1 MRTLEGKLDADAYTY
16 LRCRRVTTSTAA
28 LDELLVYAAI
38 HDATKSG
45 RQGHRG
51 GGAHTGQGNRN
62 DKKDT
67 TEPMDVDA
75 VEVQKRKSNARKP
88 TKEQESTDVTTTN
101 YKDFKLL
108 PVLTEKLRTF
118 LKENKGCF
126 FCRELNADHGA
137 RECPKK
143 KKRTNFQ

>member
-1 MRTLEGKLDADAYTY
+1 
-16 LRCRRVTTSTAA
+16 
-28 LDELLVYAAI
+28 
-38 HDATKSG
+38 
-45 RQGHRG
+45 
-51 GGAHTGQGNRN
+51 
-62 DKKDT
+62 
-67 TEPMDVDA
+67 MDVDA
-75 VEVQKRKSNARKP
+75 VDVQKRKTNAQKP
-88 TKEQESTDVTTTN
+88 TKEQEAIDVTTTN

-108 PVLTEKLRTF
+108 PVLTKKLRTF